1 MSLLG
6 LLVDRGWSPLL
17 RWDRWFG
24 AQVVELGA
32 SQRWLQTA
40 ADTLGMAT
48 RDVGS
53 AAVVLVAVALLWQ
66 HHQRAAQWLAAS
78 AIIGFAVQNAVK
90 ALVGRVRPVWPGS
103 PFHLATPAFPSGH
116 AMSGIDLWVVLGVL
130 RVLAPLGRPARWV
143 GALVIA
149 VGVLM
154 GPSRLILG
162 VHWSSDVLA
171 GWLLGAAAACAAAA
185 LVGWRANVAAARP

>member
-53 AAVVLVAVALLWQ
+53 AAVVLVAVALLW
-66 HHQRAAQWLAAS
+66 
-78 AIIGFAVQNAVK
+78 
-90 ALVGRVRPVWPGS
+90 LV
-103 PFHLATPAFPSGH
+103 
-116 AMSGIDLWVVLGVL
+116 
-130 RVLAPLGRPARWV
+130 
-143 GALVIA
+143 
-149 VGVLM
+149 
-154 GPSRLILG
+154 
-162 VHWSSDVLA
+162 
-171 GWLLGAAAACAAAA
+171 
-185 LVGWRANVAAARP
+185 